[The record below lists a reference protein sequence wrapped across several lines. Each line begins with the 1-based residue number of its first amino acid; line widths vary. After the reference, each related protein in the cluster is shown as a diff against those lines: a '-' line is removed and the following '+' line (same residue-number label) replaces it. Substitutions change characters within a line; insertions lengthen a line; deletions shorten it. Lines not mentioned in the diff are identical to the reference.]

1 MSKLFK
7 VLYDIAD
14 IRCRYQRI
22 HEEVFGFS
30 ARRILKSLQGA
41 ASGTSSA
48 QSVELD
54 RLLSRLDAA
63 QQDLD
68 HLGEEDL
75 SIRRGGEIQSALMA
89 YARALSQS
97 NVGRLRRCRA
107 VSEALRQKTQR
118 IDFQPLSPEAGSVSG
133 YADQATPFAEG
144 AIRLP
149 SAVFSRY

>member
-48 QSVELD
+48 RSVELD

-97 NVGRLRRCRA
+97 NASLKAFCEFRQSIKGSEEDHERLNTLKVAYDDAVQYQKRLGR
-107 VSEALRQKTQR
+107 
-118 IDFQPLSPEAGSVSG
+118 
-133 YADQATPFAEG
+133 
-144 AIRLP
+144 RLNELI
-149 SAVFSRY
+149 SSL